1 MSNMAAS
8 MKGKT
13 KKTCEATYNGRCR
26 ALSDLDFRQIVQKV
40 KRQKKSEREALPT
53 LRKSRK
59 RG

>member
-1 MSNMAAS
+1 MAAS